1 MIKLQ
6 TDTMMG
12 QLTTEPPA
20 EMEES
25 AERIK
30 KRIGE
35 ICASAPVID
44 VTKVS

>member
-12 QLTTEPPA
+12 QLTTEPTA

-25 AERIK
+25 VERIK

-35 ICASAPVID
+35 ISASAPAID
-44 VTKVS
+44 VTNVS